1 VYSQGVPDLVITALP
16 ARFWNRVE
24 PDSDHWIWTGQIN
37 NKGYGLAWWN
47 GKKRPAHVAVW
58 EALIGPIPEGLE
70 LDHTCDRTE
79 CVNPAHL
86 EVVTHAEN
94 MRRSSERQTHCR
106 KAGHP
111 RTAENVYR
119 DPHGNTRCR
128 LCAREADARR
138 VPRRRRRT

>member
-1 VYSQGVPDLVITALP
+1 MITALP

-47 GKKRPAHVAVW
+47 GKKRPAHVAVR

-94 MRRSSERQTHCR
+94 MRRIALRQTTCR
-106 KAGHP
+106 RAGHDWTDP
-111 RTAENVYR
+111 RNVRTRPNRHRYCAECDR
-119 DPHGNTRCR
+119 IDMR
-128 LCAREADARR
+128 ARYARKR
-138 VPRRRRRT
+138 AAA